1 MNGAE
6 EAPGL
11 SMPAA
16 MASHDDWLSYAVSRG
31 MPREQAKGST
41 RDRLR
46 AAFVP
51 EGAPR
56 DDTPYIERLDQDVAS
71 RTAYRE
77 GRRPPWQQQ

>member
-1 MNGAE
+1 
-6 EAPGL
+6 
-11 SMPAA
+11 MPAA
-16 MASHDDWLSYAVSRG
+16 MASHDDWLSYAASRG
-31 MPREQAKGST
+31 MPREQARGLT
-41 RDRLR
+41 RDQLR

-77 GRRPPWQQQ
+77 GRRKPWERR